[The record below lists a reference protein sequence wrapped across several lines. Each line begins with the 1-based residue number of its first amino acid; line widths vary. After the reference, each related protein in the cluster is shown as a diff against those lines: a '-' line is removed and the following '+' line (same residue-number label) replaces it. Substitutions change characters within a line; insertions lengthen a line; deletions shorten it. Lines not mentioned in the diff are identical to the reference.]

1 MTREPFAPNGTERVP
16 PVSRSV
22 LMPGCDSPRIA
33 PGKAPLASAGPG
45 CARGAQTPG
54 MAAGR
59 SEGSSLAVVSG
70 QTPAGGARGR
80 VPSAGSQA
88 LAARMSEATLERH
101 VQKILRDLSDL
112 APVGDV
118 LGYHTHFS
126 KASTAGFPDWVFA
139 GPGGVL
145 FRELKTARGRLSLAQ
160 VVWRRTLRKAGADVD
175 VWRPEDLLS
184 GRVARELAALAGIGG
199 QP

>member
-1 MTREPFAPNGTERVP
+1 MTPTPKTASGWTD
-16 PVSRSV
+16 
-22 LMPGCDSPRIA
+22 PGLAGGSPSGSLPCELDGSLSLPATA
-33 PGKAPLASAGPG
+33 PGAAGTGPSTPRSRAAEGTARDPGKNPAGCVSGEGAQSAG
-45 CARGAQTPG
+45 T
-54 MAAGR
+54 
-59 SEGSSLAVVSG
+59 SL
-70 QTPAGGARGR
+70 
-80 VPSAGSQA
+80 

-184 GRVARELAALAGIGG
+184 GRVARELAALAGMGR
-199 QP
+199 PR